1 MLDPRRLLTFR
12 EVAAHGSFSR
22 AAEALALSQPAVSQQ
37 VGALERELGTKLLVR
52 GRGGVIPTPAGELL
66 LDHADALAARLEL
79 ADTQMAALA
88 DEQRRTLRLGAFP
101 SAIATVVPQA
111 VAAVTAERPELQVEM
126 QEATQ
131 AELPHE
137 VQAGRLHVA
146 VCFQDAAA
154 PRREPDGLRRIDLAE
169 EPMVAMISARH
180 RLAGAQEVS
189 LRELKHEPWSAPS
202 RDGIV
207 VNACRAAGFE
217 PRLVLLARDPL
228 ASRAFA
234 AAGLAVTITPA
245 LMIRLG
251 LPGIA
256 TPALTGKAPTRS
268 LYALVPETGEHP
280 VAAPLVAALADALAG
295 RGSPG
300 LFDRHHALAQQPA
313 GKPSQGQNPP

>member
-12 EVAAHGSFSR
+12 EVAAQGSFSR

-37 VGALERELGTKLLVR
+37 VGALERELGTELLVR
-52 GRGGVIPTPAGELL
+52 GRAGAVPTPAGELL
-66 LDHADALAARLEL
+66 LDHAEALAARLDL
-79 ADTQMAALA
+79 ADTQMAALVG
-88 DEQRRTLRLGAFP
+88 EELRTLRLGAFP
-101 SAIATVVPQA
+101 SAIATVVPDA

-126 QEATQ
+126 REATL
-131 AELPHE
+131 AELPRE
-137 VQAGRLHVA
+137 VQAGRLHLA

-154 PRREPDGLRRIDLAE
+154 PRREPEGLRRIDLAE
-169 EPMVAMISARH
+169 EPMVAMISAEH
-180 RLAGAQEVS
+180 KLAGAKAVS
-189 LRELKHEPWSAPS
+189 LRELRDEPWSAPS

-217 PRLVLLARDPL
+217 PHLMLLARDPL

-245 LMIRLG
+245 LMVRLR

-256 TPALTGKAPTRS
+256 TPGLKGKAPKRS

-280 VAAPLVAALADALAG
+280 VAAPLVAALAEALA
-295 RGSPG
+295 
-300 LFDRHHALAQQPA
+300 
-313 GKPSQGQNPP
+313 